1 MKKMIALALSCVIA
15 TGSVVTGFAQQLEEN
30 INVVLE
36 ETENGIKENVNEI
49 SEKDAELVAKQFII
63 SRSKAPGVTET
74 FPENF
79 TLEKNITMYD
89 LSDTPSAYKFDV
101 LDENGS
107 YSGYIVIGAQKC
119 YHPVIE
125 FSCSDGESI
134 FDIAANKTRNANKM
148 YYIGGI
154 DYLVENEAEELV
166 DLDGQNI
173 GTYSELQ
180 GTLKKA
186 RDSEDEFK
194 NEWNDA
200 LERASRVSEIQDPAD
215 IEEDWDDFDGQEMY
229 DYNTVQYI
237 TQSKYP
243 DSDNCSAVATVNAFA
258 YCDEI
263 HGMSKLKLNG
273 SWDATYRKI
282 LQTSGAAGGGGVLAK
297 DLFAAIKAFINDV
310 GVTRLNCSYSTRVNT
325 DTIRSNIIN
334 DSPQILFLM
343 NNKIYNDHFVLVV
356 SYEKYMYDRK
366 DDKIY
371 FGIIGGRTTSVRYIP
386 YDKTSNSVITLSC

>member
-1 MKKMIALALSCVIA
+1 MKKMIALALSCIIV
-15 TGSVVTGFAQQLEEN
+15 TGSVVTGFAQQLEED
-30 INVVLE
+30 ISVISE
-36 ETENGIKENVNEI
+36 ETENDIEGNINEI
-49 SEKDAELVAKQFII
+49 SEKDAELVAKQFIL
-63 SRSKAPGVTET
+63 SRSKASGLTET

-134 FDIAANKTRNANKM
+134 FDTAANKTRNANKM
-148 YYIGGI
+148 YYVGGI
-154 DYLVENEAEELV
+154 DYLVEDEAEELV

-200 LERASRVSEIQDPAD
+200 LERASKVAEIEDPAD

-229 DYNTVQYI
+229 DYNTVEYI
-237 TQSKYP
+237 LQNDYNDRS
-243 DSDNCSAVATVNAFA
+243 NCAAVAAVNAFA

-263 HGMSKLKLNG
+263 YGMNKLKLNG
-273 SWDATYRKI
+273 SWDATYRRI
-282 LQTSGAAGGGGVLAK
+282 LQTSGAAGGNGALAK
-297 DLFAAIKAFINDV
+297 DLFNAIETFIDDV
-310 GVTRLNCSYSTRVNT
+310 GVTRLHCSYSTRVNT
-325 DTIRSNIIN
+325 DTVRSNILK

-356 SYEKYMYDRK
+356 SYEKYIYDKK

-371 FGIIGGRTTSVRYIP
+371 FGIIGGKTTSVRYIP
-386 YDKTSNSVITLSC
+386 YDRTSNSVITLSC

>member
-1 MKKMIALALSCVIA
+1 MKKMIALALSCIIA
-15 TGSVVTGFAQQLEEN
+15 TGSVVTGFAQQLEED
-30 INVVLE
+30 ISVISE
-36 ETENGIKENVNEI
+36 ETENDIEGNINEI
-49 SEKDAELVAKQFII
+49 SEKDAELVAKQFIL
-63 SRSKAPGVTET
+63 SRSKASGLTET

-134 FDIAANKTRNANKM
+134 FDTAANKTRNANKM
-148 YYIGGI
+148 YYVGGI
-154 DYLVENEAEELV
+154 DYLVEDEAEELV

-200 LERASRVSEIQDPAD
+200 LERASKVAEIEDPAD

-229 DYNTVQYI
+229 DYNTVEYI
-237 TQSKYP
+237 LQNDYNDRS
-243 DSDNCSAVATVNAFA
+243 NCAAVAAVNAFA

-263 HGMSKLKLNG
+263 YGMNKLKLNG
-273 SWDATYRKI
+273 SWDATYRRI
-282 LQTSGAAGGGGVLAK
+282 LQTSGAAGGNGALAK
-297 DLFAAIKAFINDV
+297 DLFNAIETFIDDV
-310 GVTRLNCSYSTRVNT
+310 GVTRLHCSYSTRVNT
-325 DTIRSNIIN
+325 DTVRSNILK

-356 SYEKYMYDRK
+356 SYEKYIYDKK

-371 FGIIGGRTTSVRYIP
+371 FGIIGGKTTSVRYIP
-386 YDKTSNSVITLSC
+386 YDRTSNSVITLSC

>member
-1 MKKMIALALSCVIA
+1 
-15 TGSVVTGFAQQLEEN
+15 
-30 INVVLE
+30 
-36 ETENGIKENVNEI
+36 
-49 SEKDAELVAKQFII
+49 
-63 SRSKAPGVTET
+63 
-74 FPENF
+74 
-79 TLEKNITMYD
+79 MYD

-134 FDIAANKTRNANKM
+134 FDIAVNKTRNANKM

-154 DYLVENEAEELV
+154 DYLVENEAEKLV

-229 DYNTVQYI
+229 DYNTVEYV
-237 TQSKYP
+237 TQGQYP
-243 DSDNCSAVATVNAFA
+243 DRDNCSAVAAVNAFA

-273 SWDATYRKI
+273 SWNATYRKI

-297 DLFAAIKAFINDV
+297 DLFAAIKAFIDDV

-371 FGIIGGRTTSVRYIP
+371 FGIIGGRTTSIRYIP

>member
-1 MKKMIALALSCVIA
+1 MQYQK
-15 TGSVVTGFAQQLEEN
+15 
-30 INVVLE
+30 

-134 FDIAANKTRNANKM
+134 FDIAVNKTRNANKM

-154 DYLVENEAEELV
+154 DYLVENEAEKLV

-229 DYNTVQYI
+229 DYNTVEYV
-237 TQSKYP
+237 TQGQYP
-243 DSDNCSAVATVNAFA
+243 DRDNCSAVAAVNAFA

-273 SWDATYRKI
+273 SWNATYRKI

-297 DLFAAIKAFINDV
+297 DLFAAIKAFIDDV

-371 FGIIGGRTTSVRYIP
+371 FGIIGGRTTSIRYIP